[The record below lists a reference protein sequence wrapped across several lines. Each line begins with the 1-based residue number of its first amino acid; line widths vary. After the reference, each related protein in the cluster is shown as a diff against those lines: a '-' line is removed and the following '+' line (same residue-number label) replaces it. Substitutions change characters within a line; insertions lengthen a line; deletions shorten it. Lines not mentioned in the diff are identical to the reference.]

1 MWEGSATELLSAID
15 DAVGGQALKGVTAR
29 SLGRSMSYFASKN
42 LPWLEKK
49 SRRYVIKELDAEESA

>member
-1 MWEGSATELLSAID
+1 MLSAID

-29 SLGRSMSYFASKN
+29 SLGKSMSYFASKN

-49 SRRYVIKELDAEESA
+49 SRRYVIKELDGEESA